1 LAFKKSPVTM
11 RLLFTTAVALFLS
24 SFALAS
30 TDLSGTWVLD
40 LRSSTPSG
48 PMLKR
53 LGVSWLERKLAD
65 SIQLDSIYTQTPGTL
80 TIHTKGP
87 AFGRTEVIRTDNQ
100 PETKEEKLT
109 GRYNICTDW
118 IARGTELVSTISF
131 RTKDQRDAQL
141 VVNRQLADGGKTL
154 ILTQTLK
161 VAGEAETWT
170 VRRIWRKRE
179 R

>member
-1 LAFKKSPVTM
+1 
-11 RLLFTTAVALFLS
+11 
-24 SFALAS
+24 
-30 TDLSGTWVLD
+30 
-40 LRSSTPSG
+40 
-48 PMLKR
+48 MLKR
-53 LGVSWLERKLAD
+53 LGISWLERKLAD

-154 ILTQTLK
+154 VLTQTLK